1 MSVLQLEIVEYS
13 RSQAGGVLRP
23 VAEFESKQDPCGSYV
38 ALAPLEGDDK
48 PMTVFETYVLPSTVV
63 SMALSLT
70 HCSYDDASY
79 LENVHMKSDA
89 FVNLRESVQRSSPP
103 PRYC

>member
-1 MSVLQLEIVEYS
+1 MPALQLEIVEYLH
-13 RSQAGGVLRP
+13 SQAGDVLRP

-48 PMTVFETYVLPSTVV
+48 PVTVFETYVLQSVIV

-70 HCSYDDASY
+70 HRSYDDASY
-79 LENVHMKSDA
+79 LENIHMKSDA
-89 FVNLRESVQRSSPP
+89 FVNLRESVPRSSPSL
-103 PRYC
+103 RYC